1 MNFREKSLRFTMV
14 FFILV
19 ILLGN
24 SGYNIL
30 AQKNNSNSAIKG
42 IKAGGS
48 FTFGITAQPD
58 HLDPYLA
65 TAAESREILFNVF
78 EGLVKSDKN
87 GNLIPAVAESYRIST
102 DSRTYIFKIRNGIK
116 FQNGK
121 AVTSTDVKYSLEKAL
136 SLSVVGFDNV
146 KSIEATDG
154 STVKINLKTAD
165 SDFLPYLAVAIVP
178 KGYADED
185 THPVGTGPF
194 AFESFT
200 PQQSLVL
207 KRNKYYWRKG
217 FPHLDKVSFK
227 IVSDTNALLLE
238 LQAGSIDGST
248 VYNDQVL
255 SNQLN
260 SNSFYIKQTNSNSV
274 QQLNL
279 NNAFKPFDNIK
290 VRKAISY
297 AVDPDEIIKTVVYG
311 KGVRVGTPIIPG
323 LKAYFDSS
331 LTFAYKK
338 DLGKAKKLLSD
349 AGYPKGFSFTITVP
363 SNYRVHVDT
372 AQVIVNQLKNIG
384 IKAAIKQVDWATWLS
399 NVYMGKQYEAT
410 IISVDGVNVS
420 PRSYLQRYV
429 STSANNFINYKNPE
443 YDMLFKKAMSESN
456 PAKRI
461 ELYKQAQRML
471 SKDAAS
477 VYIQDISALTALKK
491 NIAGFT
497 SYPLYVF
504 DASALYYTK

>member
-1 MNFREKSLRFTMV
+1 MFFRKKLLRTAMILLSLF
-14 FFILV
+14 
-19 ILLGN
+19 ILLGIA
-24 SGYNIL
+24 GYSIL
-30 AQKNNSNSAIKG
+30 AKKSNSSSATGG

-48 FTFGITAQPD
+48 FTFGITTQPD

-65 TAAESREILFNVF
+65 TAAETREILFNVF
-78 EGLVKSDKN
+78 EGLMKPDKN
-87 GNLIPAVAESYRIST
+87 GNMIPAVAESYKLSA
-102 DSRTYIFKIRNGIK
+102 DSHTYTFKIRKGIK

-121 AVTSTDVKYSLEKAL
+121 AVTSADVKYSLERAV

-146 KSIEATDG
+146 KSVEATDV

-165 SDFLPYLAVAIVP
+165 SDFLPYLAVAIVQ

-194 AFESFT
+194 AFESYT

-207 KRNKYYWRKG
+207 KRNEYYWLKNS
-217 FPHLDKVSFK
+217 PHLDKVTFK
-227 IVSDTNALLLE
+227 IVPDTNALLLE

-248 VYNDQVL
+248 VYNDQTL
-255 SNQLN
+255 SNQLD
-260 SNSFYIKQTNSNSV
+260 SNSFNIEQANSNSV

-290 VRKAISY
+290 VRQAISY
-297 AVDPDEIIKTVVYG
+297 AVDPDEIIQTVVYG
-311 KGVRVGTPIIPG
+311 KGVRAGTPIIPG
-323 LKAYFDSS
+323 LKTYFDSS

-338 DLGKAKKLLSD
+338 DSAKAKKLLSD
-349 AGYPKGFSFTITVP
+349 AGYPNGFSFTITVP
-363 SNYRVHVDT
+363 SNYQVHVDT

-384 IKAAIKQVDWATWLS
+384 ITASIKQVDWATWLS
-399 NVYMGKQYEAT
+399 KVYMGRQYEAT
-410 IISVDGVNVS
+410 IISVDGINVS

-429 STSANNFINYKNPE
+429 STATDNFINYKNPAFDVL
-443 YDMLFKKAMSESN
+443 YKKAVAESN
-456 PAKRI
+456 PAKRV

-471 SKDAAS
+471 SKEAAS
-477 VYIQDISALTALKK
+477 VYIQDISALTALRK

-497 SYPLYVF
+497 PYPLYVF
-504 DASALYYTK
+504 DVSALYYTK